1 MFMGAPVFAAAHPMA
16 LPEQDSAVQAAPSER
31 ERALVSER
39 TGFGRILAAL
49 HDAALEPAGWSGA
62 AALIDEALGVHGS
75 TLACG
80 DGDSEFLRRTLLG
93 VGLSANAPRFE
104 IPPAMCSGARQCVL
118 ECSHLS
124 GNRWRLEERGNAI
137 FAAAIGT
144 ATAAPSIRI
153 GGCGRLPLGI
163 LLDSVPLLIITP
175 CRQSPKEITQM
186 ASTKERLTQ
195 LADEH
200 LDLGSDP
207 DFDAQLAD
215 AGVSSVAAVA
225 FFKEVNEA
233 FNLSLQAEDCLQFR
247 TLGILAA
254 YIDDHSG

>member
-1 MFMGAPVFAAAHPMA
+1 MGPNLVTDAH
-16 LPEQDSAVQAAPSER
+16 
-31 ERALVSER
+31 
-39 TGFGRILAAL
+39 LAAL
-49 HDAALEPAGWSGA
+49 AIEHQAKLHSNDGDFARFSGLTWRNPVAQTRFGVDAPCAHSMQERARLPSGA
-62 AALIDEALGVHGS
+62 LP
-75 TLACG
+75 
-80 DGDSEFLRRTLLG
+80 DS
-93 VGLSANAPRFE
+93 A
-104 IPPAMCSGARQCVL
+104 
-118 ECSHLS
+118 
-124 GNRWRLEERGNAI
+124 
-137 FAAAIGT
+137 
-144 ATAAPSIRI
+144 
-153 GGCGRLPLGI
+153 
-163 LLDSVPLLIITP
+163 PLLIITP

-254 YIDDHSG
+254 YIDDHSN